1 PIAHFDLSPCSLTV
15 CGHHSA
21 QYWPAYNAADQSP
34 AQVPW
39 KGTQIAYYF
48 VTVTSATGFTV
59 PTDQPASDIKAF
71 VSQAKANGVKPVFS
85 LGGWSGSIHFSSLV
99 DSGTKRASLASK
111 VQAFMTKWGFEGVDL
126 DWEYPNGVGIGC
138 NAVNK
143 DDSAH
148 LLSFLKVL
156 RQKLGTS
163 KLITAAVSTEGFAGP
178 DGSPL
183 ASFAEYG
190 KYLDYVNLMTYDI
203 AGSWSPTTGP
213 NAPLRKCKS
222 DSSVQTAVK
231 LWTGRGFPAAKVL
244 LGIPA
249 YAISFTT
256 SSSTLKEIEV
266 SGGKWR
272 SKAYQ
277 AWDGVVP
284 KGAPGDSNAPYTDE
298 CGTKTA
304 AKDGS
309 KGLNGYTRY
318 YDDCAQTPFLFNPS
332 KKHYI
337 SYDDAQSARV
347 KTSYAM
353 REGLGGV
360 CVSLFACFFLSLDG
374 GV

>member
-1 PIAHFDLSPCSLTV
+1 MRPAPPSQAPRSPSCEYCVPIAHFDLSPCSLTV

-126 DWEYPNGVGIGC
+126 GASFTPVPSLRRSVVPPSLSHSPSRVSSLSRLPSRAVPLPRLFVCLRSLTRIDRARVQTGSTRTASALVRLPPRRAQALQLRPRSRTLPVSPSGC

-156 RQKLGTS
+156 RMDILIHLVRSLQK
-163 KLITAAVSTEGFAGP
+163 
-178 DGSPL
+178 
-183 ASFAEYG
+183 
-190 KYLDYVNLMTYDI
+190 
-203 AGSWSPTTGP
+203 
-213 NAPLRKCKS
+213 
-222 DSSVQTAVK
+222 
-231 LWTGRGFPAAKVL
+231 
-244 LGIPA
+244 
-249 YAISFTT
+249 
-256 SSSTLKEIEV
+256 
-266 SGGKWR
+266 
-272 SKAYQ
+272 
-277 AWDGVVP
+277 
-284 KGAPGDSNAPYTDE
+284 
-298 CGTKTA
+298 
-304 AKDGS
+304 
-309 KGLNGYTRY
+309 
-318 YDDCAQTPFLFNPS
+318 
-332 KKHYI
+332 
-337 SYDDAQSARV
+337 
-347 KTSYAM
+347 
-353 REGLGGV
+353 
-360 CVSLFACFFLSLDG
+360 
-374 GV
+374 